1 MEERGSRSKSCFRC
15 VLLLFF
21 LLFAWKMMQPAGWPG
36 LSADA
41 ETVWEYDGLRTE
53 VQAAQE
59 IMERQPAG
67 AVQDMMNRISR
78 YCSTCVEYQ
87 FGDEVEILNG
97 ERIVGWIRYNAATGT
112 VYLDREEIKAYIGE
126 LAEKYD
132 TYQKPREFQTSAGD
146 WVTVTGGSYGWLLD
160 QAKEAGVLE
169 HLIRSG
175 ANRKRFPRF
184 AHTAADWSHSDLG
197 DTYVEVDLTNQH
209 LWLYVDGEQ
218 VLSTACVTGTYTDSG
233 RKTPPGT
240 YTIYSMES
248 PAVLK
253 GPDWNSPVSYWMPF
267 NGGIGLHDATWRTS
281 FGGDIFLY
289 SGSHGCVNLPLEAAE
304 TLYSYAYNGMPVI
317 CYYR

>member
-209 LWLYVDGEQ
+209 LWLYVDG
-218 VLSTACVTGTYTDSG
+218 
-233 RKTPPGT
+233 
-240 YTIYSMES
+240 
-248 PAVLK
+248 
-253 GPDWNSPVSYWMPF
+253 
-267 NGGIGLHDATWRTS
+267 
-281 FGGDIFLY
+281 
-289 SGSHGCVNLPLEAAE
+289 
-304 TLYSYAYNGMPVI
+304 
-317 CYYR
+317 